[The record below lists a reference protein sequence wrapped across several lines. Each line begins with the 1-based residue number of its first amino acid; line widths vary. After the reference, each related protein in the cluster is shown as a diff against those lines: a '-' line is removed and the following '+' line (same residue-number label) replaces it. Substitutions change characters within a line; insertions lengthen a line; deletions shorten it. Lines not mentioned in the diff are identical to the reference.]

1 MVPLEHR
8 FTRARPRQE
17 FPRIRRSR
25 NRQGYSPGGKAVVP
39 DDYDYKEYLGVLGRL
54 LSNQN
59 LIDEPKSIG
68 ELMVIRKSRDGEI
81 QYWDED
87 RKRINLCNGSAVVTI
102 QEYAEVQRT
111 NRLKVTEHHYHFQ
124 PKTDGLHEYRID
136 LETDGDLHA
145 NSDQRLWG
153 KNGIKEHMY
162 FPHDTGLDIRGFN
175 TLFTLIVALLYL
187 RSERYPLKR
196 GHEAKYNQA
205 LERYRRRLA

>member
-1 MVPLEHR
+1 M
-8 FTRARPRQE
+8 A
-17 FPRIRRSR
+17 S
-25 NRQGYSPGGKAVVP
+25 G
-39 DDYDYKEYLGVLGRL
+39 DYDYEKYLGVLGQL

-68 ELMVIRKSRDGEI
+68 ELMLIRKSRDGEI

-87 RKRINLCNGSAVVTI
+87 RKKIKLHNSSAVVTI
-102 QEYAEVQRT
+102 QEFAEVHRS

-124 PKTDGLHEYRID
+124 PKTDVLYEYRID

-187 RSERYPLKR
+187 RSERYPLER
-196 GHEAKYNQA
+196 GHEVKYNEVV
-205 LERYRRRLA
+205 ERYRRRLA